1 MSGTLVFSL
10 IYIKIVQ
17 VKVDQTEWE
26 MKVDI
31 IKKTASFFLIDLMSK
46 RKFTFYLKNGLLNAK
61 Y

>member
-17 VKVDQTEWE
+17 VKADQTEWG

-31 IKKTASFFLIDLMSK
+31 IKKQPHVKAKIHILPQK
-46 RKFTFYLKNGLLNAK
+46 WFTKC
-61 Y
+61 